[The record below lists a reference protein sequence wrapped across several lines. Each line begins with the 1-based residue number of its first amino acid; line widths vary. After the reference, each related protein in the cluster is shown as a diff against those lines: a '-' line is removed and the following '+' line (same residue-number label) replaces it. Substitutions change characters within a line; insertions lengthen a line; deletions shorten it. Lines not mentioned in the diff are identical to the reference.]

1 MYWSQVGLADG
12 TDEGTVFIE
21 RRLDPYI
28 AYLSRFASY
37 LLESCTILSISQFRW
52 LGLGKTP
59 TLSNSRLS
67 YFLDQEARSSWVAC
81 GAQEKWT
88 GGKVSDSKYKFQI
101 LWLVSLFLQIEDC
114 LFNIKVKP
122 GRLTVHPWGQLA
134 IKFLHRWTPL
144 SVKLQWFPSQENDD
158 VDPAQVVVVV
168 YCLKSISTWL

>member
-28 AYLSRFASY
+28 AYLSRFANY
-37 LLESCTILSISQFRW
+37 LLESCTILSISQFWW
-52 LGLGKTP
+52 LCWGKNRYCQI
-59 TLSNSRLS
+59 SFSW
-67 YFLDQEARSSWVAC
+67 DQEARSSWVAC

-144 SVKLQWFPSQENDD
+144 SVKL
-158 VDPAQVVVVV
+158 
-168 YCLKSISTWL
+168 

>member
-37 LLESCTILSISQFRW
+37 LLESCTILSSFPFRW
-52 LGLGKTP
+52 LYWEKHKHCQIFFFHFFGSGS
-59 TLSNSRLS
+59 TLIMGGMWGS
-67 YFLDQEARSSWVAC
+67 
-81 GAQEKWT
+81 
-88 GGKVSDSKYKFQI
+88 GKVVRWISFRFKIQI
-101 LWLVSLFLQIEDC
+101 SIFFANWNF

-144 SVKLQWFPSQENDD
+144 SVKLFWFTSQGDDD
-158 VDPAQVVVVV
+158 VEHAQAVVVV